1 MLRRIFD
8 TWLTYR
14 NIDINP
20 KISDVKYMPKRSQRI
35 KNKIKRKRK

>member
-14 NIDINP
+14 NMDLEP
-20 KISDVKYMPKRSQRI
+20 KTTDVKYIPKRSQRI